1 MKHITVLLATVILA
15 MATSCKTAKDTDLVN
30 AGDAVPEFSLSSDV
44 YGDISSADLK
54 GKVTYLCFFATW
66 CPPWPA

>member
-30 AGDAVPEFSLSSDV
+30 AGDAVPEFSLSSDEMSP
-44 YGDISSADLK
+44 YTSELK